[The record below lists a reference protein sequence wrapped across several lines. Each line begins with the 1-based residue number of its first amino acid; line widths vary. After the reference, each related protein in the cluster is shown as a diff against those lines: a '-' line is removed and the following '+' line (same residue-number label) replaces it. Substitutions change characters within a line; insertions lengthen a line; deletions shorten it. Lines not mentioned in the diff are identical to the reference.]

1 MNTIRECD
9 SLRVPKLLHGTL
21 EKTNLLKVHNP
32 LPRKN
37 RTPPYNRR
45 PPGIERHPQEID
57 SLDIIERH
65 ANQFCTYSV
74 YYCTYSR
81 DIGQTD

>member
-1 MNTIRECD
+1 MRNIPFVSFNNERD
-9 SLRVPKLLHGTL
+9 SAHLV
-21 EKTNLLKVHNP
+21 
-32 LPRKN
+32 LP
-37 RTPPYNRR
+37 PQ
-45 PPGIERHPQEID
+45 IERHPQEID